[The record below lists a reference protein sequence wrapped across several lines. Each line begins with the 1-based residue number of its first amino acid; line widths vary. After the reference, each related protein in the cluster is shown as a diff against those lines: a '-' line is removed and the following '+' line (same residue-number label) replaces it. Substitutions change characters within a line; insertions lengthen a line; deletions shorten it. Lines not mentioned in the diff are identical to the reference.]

1 MSFLT
6 HYRKERDKTM
16 GNIMLTIERVKEL
29 AMKNYSKGGDAI
41 VECYEDYQIRD
52 LIDSGV
58 NTEQKLLD
66 FFQKQFEIDEEYRKA
81 AKWYA
86 YGTTEDDEIAE
97 MLNTDSEE
105 ETEMEEDL
113 YEEDLDP
120 CYGCPRMDGGYN
132 CKHCP
137 HGDDGNYSIYDVYRP
152 SELL

>member
-1 MSFLT
+1 
-6 HYRKERDKTM
+6 
-16 GNIMLTIERVKEL
+16 MLTIERVKEL
-29 AMKNYSKGGDAI
+29 AKQNYNKGGDAI

-86 YGTTEDDEIAE
+86 YGTTEDGKIAE
-97 MLNTDSEE
+97 MLNVNSEE
-105 ETEMEEDL
+105 EMETEDNYSEED
-113 YEEDLDP
+113 DP
-120 CYGCPRMDGGYN
+120 CYGCQAYDGGYN

-137 HGDDGNYSIYDVYRP
+137 HGDDGRYSVTDVYTP
-152 SELL
+152 SELGIHVGWR